1 LNRAAR
7 GLELDDKLLA
17 RGGEDAEIADQVTQ
31 RVPIAAD
38 L

>member
-1 LNRAAR
+1 LNLATT

-17 RGGEDAEIADQVTQ
+17 RSGEGAEIADQVTQ